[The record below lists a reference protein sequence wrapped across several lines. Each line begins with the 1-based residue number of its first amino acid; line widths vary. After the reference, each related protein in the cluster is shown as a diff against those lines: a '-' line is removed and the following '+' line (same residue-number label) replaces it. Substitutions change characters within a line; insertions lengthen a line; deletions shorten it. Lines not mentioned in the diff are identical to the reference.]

1 MNFTCLYTFVI
12 YLTSKGASRILK
24 LSIESCLKDA
34 QNDAFGLFVTKTS
47 AEKLKKQ
54 KQEVFFYTPFMISGE
69 ARQKE

>member
-12 YLTSKGASRILK
+12 YLNSRRAWEILK
-24 LSIESCLKDA
+24 LSIESCFKDA

-54 KQEVFFYTPFMISGE
+54 KQEVFFYTPFSHEQIE
-69 ARQKE
+69 

>member
-1 MNFTCLYTFVI
+1 M
-12 YLTSKGASRILK
+12 TSKGASRILK

-54 KQEVFFYTPFMISGE
+54 KQEVFFYTPFNNHRIGKKILTGPPNPP
-69 ARQKE
+69 AL